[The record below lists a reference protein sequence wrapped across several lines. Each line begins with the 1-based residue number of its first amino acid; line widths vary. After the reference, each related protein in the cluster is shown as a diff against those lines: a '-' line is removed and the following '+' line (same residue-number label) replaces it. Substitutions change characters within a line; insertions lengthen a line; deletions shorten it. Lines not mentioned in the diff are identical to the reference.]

1 MQKITVTKANLGRDA
16 ELKRTKNGDD
26 VLSFPIGATQGYGDN
41 KKTNWY
47 RCSVWGKRATALQ
60 PYLLKGTMVNISGEL
75 EVDEYE
81 GKTQLKI
88 AVDPNGVDILSKSDA
103 APARKQTD
111 HDKAKQN
118 GYQRDDYLEDEA
130 PF

>member
-47 RCSVWGKRATALQ
+47 RCSVWGKRATALH

-75 EVDEYE
+75 EIDEYE

-103 APARKQTD
+103 SPARKPTE

-118 GYQRDDYLEDEA
+118 GYQPDPLDDDFA

>member
-1 MQKITVTKANLGRDA
+1 
-16 ELKRTKNGDD
+16 
-26 VLSFPIGATQGYGDN
+26 
-41 KKTNWY
+41 
-47 RCSVWGKRATALQ
+47 
-60 PYLLKGTMVNISGEL
+60 MVNISGEL

-103 APARKQTD
+103 ALARKQTD